1 MEIVGRLIKE
11 HGEMLGILDVM
22 FALLAQAEKIQGEER
37 GALVEKR
44 LPGLQERLL
53 GILKRHEHEEG
64 ELLSGEAATLNG
76 VVGRQHM
83 EIDEVFR
90 IASALIYLKD
100 PGNLHTIQFALRR
113 IQDDLKQHFAYEER
127 VVFPRL
133 PASATS

>member
-1 MEIVGRLIKE
+1 MGIIERLVKE
-11 HGEMLGILDVM
+11 HGEMLGILDQMVD
-22 FALLAQAEKIQGEER
+22 LLAQAGNIRGER
-37 GALVEKR
+37 RAVLVGREIPELEKR
-44 LPGLQERLL
+44 VLD
-53 GILKRHEHEEG
+53 ILKRHEREEM
-64 ELLSGEAATLNG
+64 ELFSRADPALNDA
-76 VVGRQHM
+76 VDHQHM

-100 PGNLHTIQFALRR
+100 PGNLHAIHFALKR